1 MLILHFW
8 KEKTW
13 KNFIEPRSVVVEYGV
28 HFLGIK
34 KERLWAPQ
42 FLRKFLQFR
51 FSFLGYSSTKM
62 KFI

>member
-8 KEKTW
+8 KEKTR
-13 KNFIEPRSVVVEYGV
+13 KNFIELRSVVVEYGV

-42 FLRKFLQFR
+42 FLRKICAGFAV
-51 FSFLGYSSTKM
+51 
-62 KFI
+62 